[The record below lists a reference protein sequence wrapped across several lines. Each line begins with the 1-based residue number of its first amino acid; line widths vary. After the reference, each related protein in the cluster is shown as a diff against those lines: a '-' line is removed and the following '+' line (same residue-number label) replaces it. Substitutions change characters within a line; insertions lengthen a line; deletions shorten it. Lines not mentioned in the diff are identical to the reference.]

1 MSDPQQPAE
10 SAPVPP
16 APTPPLTA
24 EPRYPA
30 APPPG
35 YPSAAPSFPHPAASP
50 AAPASTTAAP
60 AAPAAPGATANPYAA
75 APSAA
80 PDGTPYPPAYPT
92 AVTPGGPGYPQ
103 FPVGAPPRTPADR
116 GSSLGRVAFIVAV
129 VVFALDLLLILGRP
143 FLYMGDRGYSL
154 IGFVEGASS
163 VVGFLG
169 YAVALVLGIVAARRP
184 GSRLFAGIAIGIS
197 GAGLLGIVTVWLASM
212 FYRFV

>member
-16 APTPPLTA
+16 PPAPPLTA

-35 YPSAAPSFPHPAASP
+35 YPSSAPSFPRPAASP

-60 AAPAAPGATANPYAA
+60 DATGPTAHPYAT

-92 AVTPGGPGYPQ
+92 AVAPGGPGYPQ
-103 FPVGAPPRTPADR
+103 FPVGAPPRTAADR

>member
-35 YPSAAPSFPHPAASP
+35 YPSSAPSFPHPAASP

-60 AAPAAPGATANPYAA
+60 AAPGATANPYAT

-103 FPVGAPPRTPADR
+103 FPVGTPPRTAADR